1 VWIADEEF
9 RAANAEAVETSSCIR
24 LRGSEDCGFAHY
36 TGDGPPNRLGNSRV
50 CSTLTR
56 LRLGDTSRRQAESDA
71 ANEVEGSSLSQSA
84 APDTLKSSCAHVI
97 PELAEPKAGW
107 HPIHSKSTCRLHE
120 GVLICRH
127 GGITCCSAA
136 WTPQGNHPTFTLH
149 HAAIIV
155 CAYMLHS
162 SENGS
167 QLRSFSTLRACS
179 VAAAVHSSKG
189 VTRFTVMQRELETTL
204 PVVCTGQPPRSILV
218 SLRW

>member
-1 VWIADEEF
+1 MAPGPVIHCLL
-9 RAANAEAVETSSCIR
+9 AEAV
-24 LRGSEDCGFAHY
+24 
-36 TGDGPPNRLGNSRV
+36 RV

-136 WTPQGNHPTFTLH
+136 WTPQGNHPTLTLH

-167 QLRSFSTLRACS
+167 QLRSFSTLRAWS
-179 VAAAVHSSKG
+179 GPPPSILAKVSI
-189 VTRFTVMQRELETTL
+189 TRFTDMQRELEIPL
-204 PVVCTGQPPRSILV
+204 FRSSAPGNLRV
-218 SLRW
+218 PSLCR